1 MPVLMCALS
10 MIMPPEARLDTLS
23 FYERITFS
31 YEYFLPYIERKPI
44 SEQSTQLIPK
54 FISWHPWVAGRDH
67 PGH

>member
-1 MPVLMCALS
+1 MSPKAW
-10 MIMPPEARLDTLS
+10 LDILL

-31 YEYFLPYIERKPI
+31 YEYFLPYTECKTI

-54 FISWHPWVAGRDH
+54 FISLHPWVAGRDH